1 MTPRLRSWRPVLPW
15 KTSLLMTSHG
25 GRLPDSP
32 WLDMPPWL
40 LLARANRSPSPVGVD
55 CVCSCGRT
63 VMHCHAGDG

>member
-32 WLDMPPWL
+32 PTHSRIGMPPWL

-55 CVCSCGRT
+55 CV
-63 VMHCHAGDG
+63 